1 VLTATVVVLAVLL
14 LAAALLLVVA
24 ALQKRARRSAEVPP
38 SALGSSAL
46 GSSALGGSAVGGPA
60 LGSPAL
66 GSPAQVWLE
75 RGERVAQRLRRLG
88 AEHPT
93 LAGAADDADAVL
105 TELRAAAGEVAG
117 LDAARARLPVSS
129 LRAEQRRLDDAIAA
143 TAGGPSAGDL
153 RSARAAVAARL
164 ALAERHRAAI
174 DALLV
179 RMRAA
184 VAGMEQAEDE
194 LTGLLAT
201 FSQTA
206 AAAATGDPVGNEL
219 TGLSPTTPS
228 ETAAEATRAA
238 TAELADR
245 LAGLRAG
252 LAEVREISRR
262 AFRQGQGQPGDL
274 PGSVEPPPST

>member
-1 VLTATVVVLAVLL
+1 MLTATVVVLAVLL

-24 ALQKRARRSAEVPP
+24 ALQKRARRSAEVP
-38 SALGSSAL
+38 LSAL